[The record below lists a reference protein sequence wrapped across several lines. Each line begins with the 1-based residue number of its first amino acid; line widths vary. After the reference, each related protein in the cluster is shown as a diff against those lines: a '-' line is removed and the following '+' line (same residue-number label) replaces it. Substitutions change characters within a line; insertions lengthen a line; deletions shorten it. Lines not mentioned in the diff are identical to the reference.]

1 MGPVTLPS
9 LLSILKLFKW
19 NRAYFS
25 QSQYVRFH
33 VASPICRAIGS
44 SCSLI

>member
-1 MGPVTLPS
+1 MIEMKQG
-9 LLSILKLFKW
+9 LLFTITIH
-19 NRAYFS
+19 
-25 QSQYVRFH
+25 VRFH